1 MPATINVPLNTMLA
15 DLDAALRRLLEA
27 ELADHGFDGARVSF
41 EAPTNQWAAGLTAPT
56 VDLFLYDLR
65 EAADASVSGWSEH
78 RGNGPAR
85 LERPALRL
93 ECSYAVTAWTRE
105 AEDEH
110 RLLSQTLAVLLAH
123 TRLPDAAL
131 GGRLAEASA
140 AQGPIMTRIGK
151 PKDDHKAEFWT
162 AVGGRYRVS
171 LDYVVTLSIV
181 PGVTLERGPEVRTH
195 TVRVGDRHAGTPP
208 FERHRCGGIVRSPDG
223 QPVADA
229 WVVLPDVGAWATS
242 GPDGRFTFAGV
253 PAGSHRCECR
263 APGGAVTE
271 AELVVPGR
279 GLELTAAAP

>member
-1 MPATINVPLNTMLA
+1 MPTTVSVPLNTMLA
-15 DLDAALRRLLEA
+15 DLDAALRRLLET

-41 EAPTNQWAAGLTAPT
+41 EAPTNEWAAGLTAPT

-65 EAADASVSGWSEH
+65 EAADVSVGGWSEH
-78 RGNGPAR
+78 RANGAAR

-123 TRLPDAAL
+123 TRLPDALL
-131 GGRLAEASA
+131 GERLAETSA
-140 AQGPIMTRIGK
+140 AQGPIMTRIGQ
-151 PKDDHKAEFWT
+151 PRGDHKSEFWT

-171 LDYVVTLSIV
+171 LDYVATLAVV
-181 PGVTLERGPEVRTH
+181 PGGTFERGPEVRTH
-195 TVRVGDRHAGTPP
+195 TVRVGDRHAGTRG

-223 QPVADA
+223 RPVADA
-229 WVVLPDVGAWATS
+229 WILLPDVGAWATS
-242 GPDGRFTFAGV
+242 GPDGRFTFGGV
-253 PAGSHRCECR
+253 PAGTHRCECR
-263 APGGAVTE
+263 APGGDVAV

-279 GLELTAAAP
+279 GLEFTATAP